1 MLMEDDILQSS
12 MPSSAALMM
21 SPVQARFCAIRRT
34 ISILVRTWTGVNE

>member
-12 MPSSAALMM
+12 MPSSAALIM

-34 ISILVRTWTGVNE
+34 MSILVRTCTGLDQ